1 ITGRSVSDAAKPGSA
16 ADRPAPAMITLN
28 PWPLAPDTSFEV
40 CSGWRCAE
48 ETWNSYVTPALV
60 RMSKAGSMR
69 GLSFSEPTRIST
81 SATSGRLVDEAVV
94 LAALAGCVSR
104 VRDQPLHLG
113 ERHAPRGPRGGN
125 DVLLHHQGAEVVG
138 PESQRHLTDLRPHRH
153 PGRLDVGH
161 VVEHDPRDRLGAQV
175 GDGVGLA
182 EVLEL
187 GVLRLQ
193 RPTNESGEAAG
204 PGLHLAYADE
214 MLDAIGER
222 LAQAVHHGD
231 GRA

>member
-1 ITGRSVSDAAKPGSA
+1 
-16 ADRPAPAMITLN
+16 
-28 PWPLAPDTSFEV
+28 
-40 CSGWRCAE
+40 
-48 ETWNSYVTPALV
+48 
-60 RMSKAGSMR
+60 MSKAGSMR

-104 VRDQPLHLG
+104 VRDQPLHLR

-138 PESQRHLTDLRPHRH
+138 PESQRHLTDLRAHRH

-193 RPTNESGEAAG
+193 RPTNERDRKSTRLNSSHSQISYAVFCLKKKKTYRPTCPWLRPKLRPRSAFSKSRSGALIRHHA
-204 PGLHLAYADE
+204 LL
-214 MLDAIGER
+214 LVS
-222 LAQAVHHGD
+222 AVR
-231 GRA
+231 GRATCIWSPRACVSLDSR